1 MEEEAD
7 ARYAFL
13 DLPEEWERHVLEGM
27 WRRLR
32 EWETSGWDPDVW
44 ARQELVA
51 EANTALAMWE
61 EEEEA
66 DWGRLAQGLAEVEMA
81 RVALEGREWDVAHP
95 PPAEIV
101 DALWDWAVNYGLGVE
116 EEVEDANEE
125 D

>member
-1 MEEEAD
+1 
-7 ARYAFL
+7 
-13 DLPEEWERHVLEGM
+13 M

-32 EWETSGWDPDVW
+32 EWEASGWDPDVW

-66 DWGRLAQGLAEVEMA
+66 DWWRLARGMAEVEMA
-81 RVALEGREWDVAHP
+81 RVALEGREWDGAHP
-95 PPAEIV
+95 LPAEIV

-116 EEVEDANEE
+116 EEEEEANEE